1 MDKEDIVNRLLIVI
15 IIALVVV
22 VIFSV
27 IDRRKQEENYK
38 QLISTSDKTIENTIY
53 MELDIGDE
61 KGSEPRPSPA
71 VFISDESKLN
81 VLEDMINAG
90 EKYEFKNPVG
100 FDTLPTAYLYKE
112 DGEVITIAAIDN
124 YDDVEDKGNFVIY
137 TTSKSE
143 TKRVYKVNDRVGKF
157 ITDLYKDRTDNKI
170 MLYDGYE
177 LYGTTG
183 IQVLSDMPKDEV
195 NEERF
200 EVKYYNYSKNREL
213 KSSTGK
219 FEEET
224 YEGYAIVDGVEKFA
238 VTKDYELLP
247 RQSKKLK
254 NLPEKLNDLEEK
266 YTNVEIEEIDLDG
279 DYKLEYI
286 LSAKKIIDEDDNRE
300 IKSKIQLLDSE
311 LNIVATLAS
320 WNASKEGGNPNDL
333 TLDLNDVMY
342 FDLNDD
348 DKMEILVEFPGY
360 ETSYVGI
367 YRFID
372 GILYGENNYKVT
384 LAP

>member
-1 MDKEDIVNRLLIVI
+1 MDKEDVVNRLLIVI

-27 IDRRKQEENYK
+27 IDRRKQEESYK
-38 QLISTSDKTIENTIY
+38 QLISTSDKTIENTVY
-53 MELDIGDE
+53 MELDIGDDS
-61 KGSEPRPSPA
+61 GSELRPSPA
-71 VFISDESKLN
+71 VFVSDESKLN
-81 VLEDMINAG
+81 VLEDMINEG

-100 FDTLPTAYLYKE
+100 FDSLPTAYLYKE
-112 DGEVITIAAIDN
+112 DGEVISISAIDN
-124 YDDVEDKGNFVIY
+124 YDDVEDKGNFIIY
-137 TTSKSE
+137 TTSKSNS
-143 TKRVYKVNDRVGKF
+143 KRIYKVKDKVGKF
-157 ITDLYKDRTDNKI
+157 ITDLYNDRTDNKI

-195 NEERF
+195 HEERY

-224 YEGYAIVDGVEKFA
+224 YEGYAIVDEVEKFA
-238 VTKDYELLP
+238 VSEDYDLLP

-254 NLPEKLNDLEEK
+254 NLPEKLNDLESK
-266 YTNVEIEEIDLDG
+266 YTDVEIEEIDLDG

-286 LSAKKIIDEDDNRE
+286 LSAKKIVDEDDVRE
-300 IKSKIQLLDSE
+300 ITSKIQLLDSD
-311 LNIVATLAS
+311 LNVIATLAS
-320 WNASKEGGNPNDL
+320 WNASKETGDANNL

-342 FDLNDD
+342 FDLNEDG
-348 DKMEILVEFPGY
+348 KMEILIELPGY
-360 ETSYVGI
+360 ESTSVGV
-367 YRFID
+367 YRFMD
-372 GILYGENNYKVT
+372 GVVYGENNFKVT
-384 LAP
+384 LTP